1 MRGSISNDGLSEALS
16 QRERQATGSAVY
28 KQVRGGWGGGGE
40 TTSKGICFRYTVNV
54 LFPAVRE
61 DWCLNNL

>member
-28 KQVRGGWGGGGE
+28 KQVRGGERLQGRVFALDILS
-40 TTSKGICFRYTVNV
+40 TCYSQR
-54 LFPAVRE
+54 
-61 DWCLNNL
+61 